1 VPIPKKPAVRP
12 GLHPKC
18 THPSRRE
25 YTFRRSSY
33 DAETWNMV
41 NGHRHHRGGPLSG
54 AGGDIPLRD
63 PLPNYELAT
72 TSAASSFAR
81 MLLIFVPRLLRA
93 DSIDGIVLATRSSRK
108 ASADAG
114 ESAGSVIVWDVEASA
129 S

>member
-1 VPIPKKPAVRP
+1 MLENFTGLVRRMRSFP
-12 GLHPKC
+12 LPC
-18 THPSRRE
+18 DQNRSR
-25 YTFRRSSY
+25 
-33 DAETWNMV
+33 N
-41 NGHRHHRGGPLSG
+41 
-54 AGGDIPLRD
+54 